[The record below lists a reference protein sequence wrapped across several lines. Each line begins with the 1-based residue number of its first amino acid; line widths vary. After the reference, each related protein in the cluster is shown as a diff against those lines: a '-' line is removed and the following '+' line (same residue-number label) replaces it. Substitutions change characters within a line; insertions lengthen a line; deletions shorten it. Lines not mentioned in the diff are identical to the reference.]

1 MIHLPSLKS
10 YSYPKSESF
19 VEILLSSLGAG
30 ITVYLFLIIFQPFG
44 TESFHH
50 PYKYLLLFPYTIIFG
65 TVFFISNLYV
75 SRLTDWNIGSELLKV
90 LTVLFLASILS
101 YLYNSLIISKVN
113 LSFENYGYMFLYSLA
128 IGIPVSAIYILSRY
142 IYLKNIHKNTAR
154 NIASGL
160 IANSGNSQAK
170 ALTIQVNNMEILITT
185 ENFLCIQSME
195 NYCTLY
201 FLENNEVKKKLL
213 RISLSNILQ
222 QTETD
227 LIKKCHRSYIVNL
240 GKVKNI
246 KGNAQGYK
254 LILPEIDF
262 MIPVS
267 RSFISAIIPKLQQFK
282 K

>member
-1 MIHLPSLKS
+1 MKHLPSLKP

-19 VEILLSSLGAG
+19 AEILLSSFGAG

-75 SRLTDWNIGSELLKV
+75 SRLTDWNIGSELLKI

-101 YLYNSLIISKVN
+101 YLYNSLIVSKVN
-113 LSFENYGYMFLYSLA
+113 LSFENYGYMLLYSLA
-128 IGIPVSAIYILSRY
+128 VGIPISTIYVLSRY
-142 IYLKNIHKNTAR
+142 IYLKNTHENTAQ

-160 IANSGNSQAK
+160 LENSKNSQAK
-170 ALTIQVNNMEILITT
+170 TLTIQANNIEILIST
-185 ENFLCIQSME
+185 ESLLCIQSME

-213 RISLSNILQ
+213 RISLANILQ

-227 LIKKCHRSYIVNL
+227 VIKKCHRSYIVNL
-240 GKVKNI
+240 EKVKNI

-254 LILPEIDF
+254 LILAEIDF

-267 RSFISAIIPKLQQFK
+267 RSFISAIIPRLQQLK

>member
-19 VEILLSSLGAG
+19 AEILLSSFGAG

-75 SRLTDWNIGSELLKV
+75 SRLTDWNIGSELLKI

-101 YLYNSLIISKVN
+101 YLYNSLIVSKVN
-113 LSFENYGYMFLYSLA
+113 LSFENYGYMLLYSLA
-128 IGIPVSAIYILSRY
+128 VGIPISAIYVLSRY
-142 IYLKNIHKNTAR
+142 IYLKNIHENTAK

-160 IANSGNSQAK
+160 IENFENSQAK
-170 ALTIQVNNMEILITT
+170 ILTIQANNIEILIST
-185 ENFLCIQSME
+185 ESLLYIQSME
-195 NYCTLY
+195 NYCSLY

-227 LIKKCHRSYIVNL
+227 VIKKCHRSYIVNL
-240 GKVKNI
+240 EKVKNI

-267 RSFISAIIPKLQQFK
+267 RNFISTIIPKLQQLK